1 MAKPFSMPV
10 PTMIET
16 NGIEL
21 EVFQAGQGGTP
32 IVLCHGWP
40 ELAYS
45 WRYQIPALVA
55 AGYHCIVPNQRGYGN
70 SSKPIDV
77 NAYDIHHLTDDQNG
91 LLDSLDIDRA
101 IYVGHDWGAIMLWQ
115 HALLN
120 PERIIG
126 LANMSV
132 PFKAREP
139 SEPVAFWEKVLGEDF
154 YLVHFNRQPEVA
166 ARAFETDPK
175 RVLTNLYRTKHWLD
189 NSPAQPDGYSIVRS
203 AEVDNNRGELMLSQ
217 EDLRVF
223 VDAFEKGGFVA
234 PCNWYRN
241 FTRNWETMVDV
252 EQRIELPCLMLYGEY
267 DMVPK
272 VDMTDTVLDLEIQ
285 TLECG
290 HWIQQEKPELTNQFL
305 LDWLDRK
312 ITPLLR

>member
-1 MAKPFSMPV
+1 MYSEPMPTA
-10 PTMIET
+10 TMIHT

-21 EVFQAGQGGTP
+21 EVFQAGHGGVP

-45 WRYQIPALVA
+45 WRYQIPALVN
-55 AGYHCIVPNQRGYGN
+55 AGYHCIVPNQRGYGG
-70 SSKPIDV
+70 SSKPSDV

-91 LLDSLDIDRA
+91 LLDALGIDRA

-120 PERIIG
+120 PDRVIG

-139 SEPVAFWEKVLGEDF
+139 SEPVAFWEKALGDDF
-154 YLVHFNRQPEVA
+154 YLVHFNRYPGVA
-166 ARAFETDPK
+166 ARSFETDTK

-189 NSPAQPDGYSIVRS
+189 DKSLQPDGYSIVRS
-203 AEVDNNRGELMLSQ
+203 AETDNQRGELMLS
-217 EDLRVF
+217 EKDLMVF

-241 FTRNWETMVDV
+241 FTRNWETMGHVK
-252 EQRIELPCLMLYGEY
+252 QIIELPCLMLYGDY

-272 VDMTDTVLDLEIQ
+272 VDMTHTVLDLEINN
-285 TLECG
+285 LACG
-290 HWIQQEKPELTNQFL
+290 HWIQQEEQEQTKQIL
-305 LDWLDRK
+305 LDWLQRK
-312 ITPLLR
+312 IQPLLSL